1 MFCKKVFFWTLS
13 FVGAT
18 CLSEKNQLW
27 AVLEASKGDTDVLC
41 VVGKRVIKKSEI
53 EQILQ
58 QISNKR
64 QGKEVSEEEKKRL
77 REDYIT
83 MCQLSEWA
91 KAQKLDEL
99 PETKSALDQA
109 YISAALRK
117 LGESAEQATKE
128 EINKEITN
136 LKKDED
142 IMKSVVIETVIVDKK
157 GKDGKKD
164 MEGEL
169 KKLENLKNDLSGKI
183 FETWAKKFQ
192 INNPNG
198 EYKVNDLT
206 VKMLKSNP
214 QLEKILKEMHVG
226 DIKVVPLDKE
236 SSLVLVVRFM
246 KEGVRTSESTLSRMA
261 LQGVK
266 SKKMQ
271 ELIKK
276 VKEEF
281 PVKE

>member
-1 MFCKKVFFWTLS
+1 MCS
-13 FVGAT
+13 FG
-18 CLSEKNQLW
+18 EDQLW
-27 AVLEASKGDTDVLC
+27 GAAKEGGKDVLC

-53 EQILQ
+53 EQILK
-58 QISNKR
+58 QISSKR
-64 QGKEVSEEEKKRL
+64 KGKDISEDEKKRL

-117 LGESAEQATKE
+117 LGENAEQATKE
-128 EINKEITN
+128 EINQEVAN
-136 LKKDED
+136 LKKDD
-142 IMKSVVIETVIVDKK
+142 DVMKSVIIETVIVDKQS
-157 GKDGKKD
+157 KDGKKD
-164 MEGEL
+164 MESEL
-169 KKLENLKNDLSGKI
+169 KKLENLKSDLSGKV

-214 QLEKILKEMHVG
+214 QLEKILKEMKVG

-261 LQGVK
+261 IQNLR

-276 VKEEF
+276 VKEDF

>member
-1 MFCKKVFFWTLS
+1 M
-13 FVGAT
+13 
-18 CLSEKNQLW
+18 SEKNQLW